1 VVFIRVCP
9 RRLFLPLSSWLS
21 RVGPIAATAAAATV
35 ALATASSATAALG
48 LDFSNPVATP
58 GERLLAYSA
67 IRPGHP
73 AHWNSAPAQTR
84 VYLVPLDLSAAQPL
98 PDGSMH
104 LGPPPP
110 SNRRIIYLGRMRLN
124 DHGVLSIDFRVPSVR
139 PGLYTTAFWCIPCAP
154 PRGSF
159 FASVLSSAS
168 WTDRSGPVLRVLAPR
183 K

>member
-1 VVFIRVCP
+1 MRVCA
-9 RRLFLPLSSWLS
+9 RRLFLPLSSKLS
-21 RVGPIAATAAAATV
+21 RMSRIAATAAAATV
-35 ALATASSATAALG
+35 ALATPPSATAALG
-48 LDFSNPVATP
+48 LYFSKTVATP

-104 LGPPPP
+104 LGSPP

-124 DHGVLSIDFRVPSVR
+124 AHGVLSIAFRVPSVR

-168 WTDRSGPVLRVLAPR
+168 WTGRSGPVLRVLASR
-183 K
+183 T